1 MMSNH
6 DNKST
11 LRGLTTEIVIA
22 YLRNH
27 AMAAADVPVLVATIA
42 RELGGLGRE
51 PEKPAQPEPVVSL
64 RRSVQRDHLVCL
76 ICGKKLKSLRR
87 HLTVVHHLTPAG
99 YRETFGLRRDY
110 PIVAPAYAE
119 QRSEVAR
126 RTGLGRRGEPEP
138 ALASQEE
145 AGSEPSPEP
154 ASPEPPRG
162 RRATRKAQAS
172 TDAAA
177 APKSRRGR
185 RSSRE
190 PTQAPPPARR
200 RAG

>member
-11 LRGLTTEIVIA
+11 LPGLTTEIVTA

-27 AMAAADVPVLVATIA
+27 AMAAADVPVLVTTVA

-51 PEKPAQPEPVVSL
+51 PEEPAQPEPVVSI

-87 HLTVVHHLTPAG
+87 HLAVAHNLTPAG
-99 YRETFGLRRDY
+99 YRETFGLKRDY
-110 PIVAPAYAE
+110 PIVAPGYAE

-126 RTGLGRRGEPEP
+126 RSGLGRRGEPVPQP
-138 ALASQEE
+138 APQQEAPPE
-145 AGSEPSPEP
+145 AR
-154 ASPEPPRG
+154 RG
-162 RRATRKAQAS
+162 RRATRKAQSS

-185 RSSRE
+185 RSSQE
-190 PTQAPPPARR
+190 PTQAPPPARQ

>member
-1 MMSNH
+1 MMNNH

-11 LRGLTTEIVIA
+11 LPGLTTEIVTA

-27 AMAAADVPVLVATIA
+27 PMAAVEVPVLIATVA
-42 RELGGLGRE
+42 RELGGFGRE
-51 PEKPAQPEPVVSL
+51 PEQPAQPEPAVSI

-87 HLTVVHHLTPAG
+87 HLAVAHHLTPAG
-99 YRETFGLRRDY
+99 YHDQFGLNRDY

-119 QRSEVAR
+119 QRAAIAR
-126 RTGLGRRGEPEP
+126 GSGLGLRRALEP
-138 ALASQEE
+138 ALAAEQE
-145 AGSEPSPEP
+145 AGPEPSPEP
-154 ASPEPPRG
+154 APPEPTRG
-162 RRATRKAQAS
+162 RRGTRKAQTA
-172 TDAAA
+172 TEAAA

-185 RSSRE
+185 RSSQE
-190 PTQAPPPARR
+190 ATQSPPPARR

>member
-11 LRGLTTEIVIA
+11 LPGLTTEIVTA

-27 AMAAADVPVLVATIA
+27 PMAAVEVPILVATVA
-42 RELGGLGRE
+42 RELGGLGRA
-51 PEKPAQPEPVVSL
+51 PEEPAQPEPAVSI
-64 RRSVQRDHLVCL
+64 RRSVQQDHLVCL
-76 ICGKKLKSLRR
+76 ICGRKLKSLRR
-87 HLTVVHHLTPAG
+87 HLAVAHHLTPTG
-99 YRETFGLRRDY
+99 YCEMFRLKRDY

-119 QRSEVAR
+119 QRVAIAR
-126 RTGLGRRGEPEP
+126 GSGLGLRRAPEP
-138 ALASQEE
+138 ALTAEQAAEPVSS
-145 AGSEPSPEP
+145 SEPAP
-154 ASPEPPRG
+154 PEPPRE

-172 TDAAA
+172 TDTAA

-185 RSSRE
+185 RSSQE

-200 RAG
+200 QAG

>member
-11 LRGLTTEIVIA
+11 LPDLTTEIVTA

-27 AMAAADVPVLVATIA
+27 RLAVADVPVLVATVA
-42 RELGGLGRE
+42 RELSGLGRE
-51 PEKPAQPEPVVSL
+51 PEQAAQPEAAMSI

-87 HLTVVHHLTPAG
+87 HLTVAHDLTPAG
-99 YRETFGLRRDY
+99 YRDQFGLKRDY

-119 QRSEVAR
+119 QRAAIAR
-126 RTGLGRRGEPEP
+126 GSGLRLRRATES
-138 ALASQEE
+138 ALAAEE
-145 AGSEPSPEP
+145 ARPVSSPEP
-154 ASPEPPRG
+154 APPEPTPA
-162 RRATRKAQAS
+162 RRARRKASA
-172 TDAAA
+172 DAAA
-177 APKSRRGR
+177 APKSGRGR
-185 RSSRE
+185 RSSQE
-190 PTQAPPPARR
+190 ATEAPPSARR

>member
-11 LRGLTTEIVIA
+11 LPGLTTEIVTA

-27 AMAAADVPVLVATIA
+27 PMAAAEVPVLVATIA

-51 PEKPAQPEPVVSL
+51 PEQAAQPEPAVNI

-76 ICGKKLKSLRR
+76 ICGRKLKSLRR
-87 HLTVVHHLTPAG
+87 HLAVAHNLTPAG
-99 YRETFGLRRDY
+99 YRDQFGLKRDY

-126 RTGLGRRGEPEP
+126 RTGLGRRGELQP
-138 ALASQEE
+138 ALQQE
-145 AGSEPSPEP
+145 AGPEPSPELAP
-154 ASPEPPRG
+154 PEPTRG
-162 RRATRKAQAS
+162 RRGTRKAQAS

-185 RSSRE
+185 RSSQE
-190 PTQAPPPARR
+190 PTQAPPPARQP
-200 RAG
+200 AG

>member
-11 LRGLTTEIVIA
+11 LPGLTTEIVTA

-27 AMAAADVPVLVATIA
+27 AMAAADVPVLVTTVA

-51 PEKPAQPEPVVSL
+51 PEEPAQPEPVVSI

-87 HLTVVHHLTPAG
+87 HLAVAHNLTPAG
-99 YRETFGLRRDY
+99 YRETFGLKRDY
-110 PIVAPAYAE
+110 PIVAPGYAE
-119 QRSEVAR
+119 QHSEVAL
-126 RTGLGRRGEPEP
+126 RTGLGRRMEPEP
-138 ALASQEE
+138 A
-145 AGSEPSPEP
+145 PPEP
-154 ASPEPPRG
+154 GRG
-162 RRATRKAQAS
+162 RRGTRKAETAP
-172 TDAAA
+172 DAMAA
-177 APKSRRGR
+177 QKPRRGR
-185 RSSRE
+185 RSSQE
-190 PTQAPPPARR
+190 PAQAPPPARQ

>member
-11 LRGLTTEIVIA
+11 LPGLTTEIVTA

-27 AMAAADVPVLVATIA
+27 PMAAAEVPVLVATVA

-51 PEKPAQPEPVVSL
+51 PEEPAQPEPVVSV

-87 HLTVVHHLTPAG
+87 HLAVAHHLTPAD
-99 YRETFGLRRDY
+99 YRDQFGLKRDY

-126 RTGLGRRGEPEP
+126 RTGLGRRGEPQP
-138 ALASQEE
+138 APQQE
-145 AGSEPSPEP
+145 AGPEPPPEP
-154 ASPEPPRG
+154 APPEPRRG
-162 RRATRKAQAS
+162 RRGTRKAQAS

-185 RSSRE
+185 RSSQE
-190 PTQAPPPARR
+190 PIQTPPPARR
-200 RAG
+200 QAG

>member
-11 LRGLTTEIVIA
+11 LRGLTTEIVTA

-27 AMAAADVPVLVATIA
+27 PMAAVEVPILVATVA
-42 RELGGLGRE
+42 RELDGLGRE
-51 PEKPAQPEPVVSL
+51 PEEPAQPEPAVSI

-87 HLTVVHHLTPAG
+87 HLAVAHNLTPAG
-99 YRETFGLRRDY
+99 YRETFGLKRDY

-126 RTGLGRRGEPEP
+126 RTGLGRRSQPEP
-138 ALASQEE
+138 ALAPQEE
-145 AGSEPSPEP
+145 AALEP
-154 ASPEPPRG
+154 
-162 RRATRKAQAS
+162 
-172 TDAAA
+172 
-177 APKSRRGR
+177 RRGR
-185 RSSRE
+185 RGTRKAETAPDAVAAQKKPRRGRPTSQE
-190 PTQAPPPARR
+190 PTQARPPARQ

>member
-126 RTGLGRRGEPEP
+126 RAGLGRRSQLEPAPAPQEGAPPEP
-138 ALASQEE
+138 R
-145 AGSEPSPEP
+145 
-154 ASPEPPRG
+154 RG
-162 RRATRKAQAS
+162 RRTTRKAQSS

-177 APKSRRGR
+177 APKPRRGR
-185 RSSRE
+185 RSSQE
-190 PTQAPPPARR
+190 PTQAPPPARQ

>member
-11 LRGLTTEIVIA
+11 LRGLTTEIVTA

-27 AMAAADVPVLVATIA
+27 PMAAVEVPILVATVA
-42 RELGGLGRE
+42 RELDGLGRE
-51 PEKPAQPEPVVSL
+51 PEEPAQPEPAVSI

-87 HLTVVHHLTPAG
+87 HLAVAHNLTPAG
-99 YRETFGLRRDY
+99 YRETFGLKRDY

-119 QRSEVAR
+119 QRVAIARGSALGLR
-126 RTGLGRRGEPEP
+126 RAPEP
-138 ALASQEE
+138 ALAADHE
-145 AGSEPSPEP
+145 AGPEPSQKP
-154 ASPEPPRG
+154 APPEPPPA
-162 RRATRKAQAS
+162 RRATRKPQAS

-185 RSSRE
+185 RSSQE
-190 PTQAPPPARR
+190 PTQAPPSARR